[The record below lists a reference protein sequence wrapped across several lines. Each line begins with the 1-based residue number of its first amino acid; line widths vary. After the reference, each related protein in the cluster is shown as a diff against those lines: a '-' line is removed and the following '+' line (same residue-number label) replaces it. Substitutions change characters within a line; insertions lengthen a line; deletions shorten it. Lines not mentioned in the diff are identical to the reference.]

1 MTAHEFLKLL
11 HTFCCFQTREGS
23 KVGKAS
29 LSELRRWCNNKAV
42 IINNKQVNWNEE
54 IKFPVTQMVLFPK
67 HPITL
72 A

>member
-1 MTAHEFLKLL
+1 MTAYEFLKVL
-11 HTFCCFQTREGS
+11 HSLCHFQTREGS

-42 IINNKQVNWNEE
+42 IINNKRVSWNEE
-54 IKFPVTQMVLFPK
+54 INFPVTQMILFPK
-67 HPITL
+67 NPITL